1 MNTIKQMLEVF
12 NRKQKRKLVWITLV
26 IFIGGFAELLGVS
39 SILPFI
45 ELILDTDA
53 MMRNK
58 YIAMFTDLTGITDAN
73 TVIVM
78 VALGIIL
85 IFILKNLYVVFQAKL
100 QFEFSYFGLRDLR
113 CRMMDA
119 YLHQRYPFHLEH
131 NSAELIRNVNTDC
144 NMFYA
149 TVLNFLQLITE
160 IVVCSMLGGYLIY
173 KDPIIAIG
181 VVLSM
186 VFFMFVFMK
195 RFRRIFD
202 KMGAAY
208 RVYDAGMLKCMQ
220 QSFGGI
226 KEIKISDKEDF
237 FQDSFYTTTTNL
249 ARNQSTNGIYNSI
262 PKPVMETLCI
272 GSLMLLVAVR
282 VCMGTDPTKF
292 VSTLSVFAL
301 GAFRL
306 LPSINKISGHIG
318 VIMYDKAAVAAVHKE
333 LAEID
338 SLNQTERKENSRSM
352 KFEDVI
358 RIEGLTFK
366 YETADKAV
374 LDNVNLEIPKNK
386 SVAFIGPSGAGKT
399 TTVDLIL
406 GVLTPGSG
414 KITVDGV
421 DIHENMG
428 GWHDKIG
435 YIPQV
440 IYMMDDTIRN
450 NIAFGVPAEQIR
462 DEDVWAALEEAQL
475 KDFVKGLEKGL
486 DTEIGEMGV
495 RLSGGQR
502 QRIGIARAL
511 YRRPEVLVLDE
522 ATSALDNETETAVME
537 AIDSLQGKLTMLIIA
552 HRLTTIKNCQIVYEI
567 KDGSVERKENA

>member
-1 MNTIKQMLEVF
+1 MSTIKQMLDVF
-12 NRKQKRKLVWITLV
+12 DKKQKKRLVWITLI
-26 IFIGGFAELLGVS
+26 IFIGGFAELIGVS

-45 ELILDTDA
+45 NLILDYDA
-53 MMRNK
+53 MMKNK
-58 YIAMFTDLTGITDAN
+58 YIAMFCNVTGITDPN
-73 TVIVM
+73 MVIVS
-78 VALGIIL
+78 VAIGIIL
-85 IFILKNLYVVFQAKL
+85 IFILKNVYVVFQAKL
-100 QFEFSYFGLRDLR
+100 QYEFSYFGLRDLR

-119 YLHQRYPFHLEH
+119 YLHQKYPFHLEH

-160 IVVCSMLGGYLIY
+160 VVVCAMIGLYLIY
-173 KDPIIAIG
+173 SDPIIALG
-181 VVLSM
+181 VVVSM
-186 VFFMFVFMK
+186 AFFLFVFMK
-195 RFRRIFD
+195 KFRKIFD

-237 FQDSFYTTTTNL
+237 FQNSFYKTTTDL

-272 GSLMLLVAVR
+272 GSLMILVAIR

-318 VIMYDKAAVAAVHKE
+318 VIMYDKAAVAAVHRE

-338 SLNQTERKENSRSM
+338 AINDTERKESGKPM
-352 KFEDVI
+352 TFEKSVN
-358 RIEGLTFK
+358 IENLTFK
-366 YETADKAV
+366 YDTADKAV
-374 LDNVNLEIPKNK
+374 LSNISLEIPKNK

-406 GVLTPGSG
+406 GVLNPQSG

-421 DIHENMG
+421 DIHDNMG

-450 NIAFGVPAEQIR
+450 NIAFGVPADQIK

-475 KDFVKGLEKGL
+475 KDFVKSLEKGL

-511 YRRPEVLVLDE
+511 YKKPEVLVLDE
-522 ATSALDNETETAVME
+522 ATSALDNDTETAVME
-537 AIDSLQGKLTMLIIA
+537 AIDSLQGKMTMLIIA

-567 KDGSVERKENA
+567 KDGTVNRRDN

>member
-1 MNTIKQMLEVF
+1 MNTIKEMLEVF
-12 NRKQKRKLVWITLV
+12 NRQQKRKLVWITII
-26 IFIGGFAELLGVS
+26 IFIGGFVELLGVS

-45 ELILDTDA
+45 ELILDTEE
-53 MMRNK
+53 MMQNR
-58 YIAMFTDLTGITDAN
+58 YIAEFCSITGIEDPN
-73 TVIVM
+73 LVIVA
-78 VALGIIL
+78 VAVGIVI
-85 IFILKNLYVVFQAKL
+85 IFILKNIYVVYQAK
-100 QFEFSYFGLRDLR
+100 QQYEFSYFGLRDLR
-113 CRMMDA
+113 CRMMDE
-119 YLHQRYPFHLEH
+119 YLHQCYPFHLDH

-144 NMFYA
+144 NMFYS

-160 IVVCSMLGGYLIY
+160 VVVCAMIGIYLIC
-173 KDPIIAIG
+173 KDPLIALG
-181 VVLSM
+181 VVASM
-186 VFFMFVFMK
+186 AFFMFVFMK
-195 RFRRIFD
+195 KFRKIFD

-208 RVYDAGMLKCMQ
+208 RVYDAGMIKWMQ

-237 FQDSFYTTTTNL
+237 FKNSFEKTATDL
-249 ARNQSTNGIYNSI
+249 ARNQATNGIYNSI

-272 GSLMLLVAVR
+272 GSLMLLVAIR
-282 VCMGTDPTKF
+282 VCMGTDPAKF

-306 LPSINKISGHIG
+306 LPSINKLSGHIG
-318 VIMYDKAAVAAVHKE
+318 VIMYDKAAVTAVHKE

-338 SLNQTERKENSRSM
+338 CANRTERKHSGTEM
-352 KFEDVI
+352 TFEKS
-358 RIEGLTFK
+358 IEIKDLTFQ

-374 LDNVNLEIPKNK
+374 LQNISLTIPKNK

-406 GVLTPGSG
+406 GVLTPNSG
-414 KITVDGV
+414 EITVDGV
-421 DIHENMG
+421 EIHDNMG
-428 GWHDKIG
+428 GWHNKIG

-450 NIAFGVPAEQIR
+450 NIAFGVPADEIK

-475 KDFVKGLEKGL
+475 KEYVAGLEGGL

-511 YRRPEVLVLDE
+511 YRKPEVLVLDE
-522 ATSALDNETETAVME
+522 ATSALDNETETAVMQ
-537 AIDSLQGKLTMLIIA
+537 AIDSLQGKMTMLIIA
-552 HRLTTIKNCQIVYEI
+552 HRLTTIKNCHIVYEI
-567 KDGSVERKENA
+567 KDGKVEKKENA

>member
-12 NRKQKRKLVWITLV
+12 DKKQKKKLVWITII
-26 IFIGGFAELLGVS
+26 IFIGGLTELLGVS

-45 ELILDTDA
+45 EMILDSEE
-53 MMRNK
+53 MMQNP
-58 YIAMFTDLTGITDAN
+58 YIALFCNITGIHDVN
-73 TVIVM
+73 MVIVS
-78 VALGIIL
+78 VAIGIVL
-85 IFILKNLYVVFQAKL
+85 IFILKNIYVVFQAKM
-100 QFEFSYFGLRDLR
+100 QYEFSYFGLRDLR

-119 YLHQRYPFHLEH
+119 YLHQRYPFHLNH

-144 NMFYA
+144 NMFYS

-160 IVVCSMLGGYLIY
+160 VVVCSMIGIYLIY
-173 KDPIIAIG
+173 KDAIIALG
-181 VVLSM
+181 VVASM
-186 VFFMFVFMK
+186 AFFMFVFMK
-195 RFRRIFD
+195 KFRKIFD

-237 FQDSFYTTTTNL
+237 FQENFRRVTTDL
-249 ARNQSTNGIYNSI
+249 AKNQSTNGIYNSI

-272 GSLMLLVAVR
+272 GSLMLLVAIR

-306 LPSINKISGHIG
+306 LPSINKLSGHIG
-318 VIMYDKAAVAAVHKE
+318 VIMYDKASVFAVHKE
-333 LAEID
+333 LAEIQQI
-338 SLNQTERKENSRSM
+338 NQTERKENGVFM
-352 KFEDVI
+352 KFEKSIDVNN
-358 RIEGLTFK
+358 LTFQ
-366 YETADKAV
+366 YEGSEYAV
-374 LDNVNLEIPKNK
+374 LQNVDLTIPKNK

-406 GVLTPGSG
+406 GVLTPNSGS
-414 KITVDGV
+414 ITVDGV

-450 NIAFGVPAEQIR
+450 NIAFGVPADEIR

-475 KDFVKGLEKGL
+475 KDYVKSLEKGL

-511 YRRPEVLVLDE
+511 YKKPEVLVLDE

-537 AIDSLQGKLTMLIIA
+537 AIDSLQGKMTMLIIA

-567 KDGSVERKENA
+567 KDGKVDKKENA

>member
-1 MNTIKQMLEVF
+1 MSTIKQMLDVF
-12 NRKQKRKLVWITLV
+12 DKKQKKRLVWITLI

-45 ELILDTDA
+45 NLILDYDA
-53 MMRNK
+53 MMENK
-58 YIAMFTDLTGITDAN
+58 YIALFCNITGITDPN
-73 TVIVM
+73 MVIVS
-78 VALGIIL
+78 VAVGIIL
-85 IFILKNLYVVFQAKL
+85 VFVLKNIYVVFQAKL
-100 QFEFSYFGLRDLR
+100 QYEFSYFGLRDLR

-119 YLHQRYPFHLEH
+119 YLHQKYPFHLEH

-160 IVVCSMLGGYLIY
+160 IVVCAMIGIYLIY
-173 KDPIIAIG
+173 SDPIIALG
-181 VVLSM
+181 VVVSM
-186 VFFMFVFMK
+186 AFFLFVFMK
-195 RFRRIFD
+195 KFRKIFD

-237 FQDSFYTTTTNL
+237 FQNSFYKTTTDL

-272 GSLMLLVAVR
+272 GSLMLLVAIR

-318 VIMYDKAAVAAVHKE
+318 VIMYDKAAVAAVHRE

-338 SLNQTERKENSRSM
+338 AINDTERKESGKPM
-352 KFEDVI
+352 PFEKSVNV
-358 RIEGLTFK
+358 ENLTFK
-366 YETADKAV
+366 YDTADKAV
-374 LDNVNLEIPKNK
+374 LSNVSLEIPKNK

-406 GVLTPGSG
+406 GVLNPQSG

-421 DIHENMG
+421 DIHDNMG

-450 NIAFGVPAEQIR
+450 NIAFGVPADQIK

-475 KDFVKGLEKGL
+475 KDFVKSLENGL

-511 YRRPEVLVLDE
+511 YKKPEVLVLDE
-522 ATSALDNETETAVME
+522 ATSALDNDTETAVME
-537 AIDSLQGKLTMLIIA
+537 AIDSLQGKMTMLIIA

-567 KDGSVERKENA
+567 KDGTVNRRDN

>member
-1 MNTIKQMLEVF
+1 MSTIKQMLDVF
-12 NRKQKRKLVWITLV
+12 DKKQKKRLVWITLI
-26 IFIGGFAELLGVS
+26 IFIGGFAELIGVS

-45 ELILDTDA
+45 NLILDYDA
-53 MMRNK
+53 MMNNK
-58 YIAMFTDLTGITDAN
+58 YIAMFCNVTGITDPN
-73 TVIVM
+73 MVIVA
-78 VALGIIL
+78 VAIGIIL
-85 IFILKNLYVVFQAKL
+85 IFILKNVYVVFQAKL
-100 QFEFSYFGLRDLR
+100 QYEFSYFGLRDLR

-119 YLHQRYPFHLEH
+119 YLHQKYPFHLEH

-160 IVVCSMLGGYLIY
+160 VVVCAMIGIYLIY
-173 KDPIIAIG
+173 SDPIIALG
-181 VVLSM
+181 VVVSM
-186 VFFMFVFMK
+186 AFFLFVFMK
-195 RFRRIFD
+195 KFRKIFD

-237 FQDSFYTTTTNL
+237 FQNSFYKTTTDL

-272 GSLMLLVAVR
+272 GSLMILVAIR

-318 VIMYDKAAVAAVHKE
+318 VIMYDKAAVAAVHRE

-338 SLNQTERKENSRSM
+338 AINDTERKESGKPM
-352 KFEDVI
+352 IFEKSVN
-358 RIEGLTFK
+358 IENLTFK
-366 YETADKAV
+366 YDTADKAV
-374 LDNVNLEIPKNK
+374 LSNISLEIPKNK

-406 GVLTPGSG
+406 GVLTPQSG

-421 DIHENMG
+421 DIHDNMG

-450 NIAFGVPAEQIR
+450 NIAFGVPADQIK

-475 KDFVKGLEKGL
+475 KDFVKSLEKGL

-511 YRRPEVLVLDE
+511 YKKPEVLVLDE
-522 ATSALDNETETAVME
+522 ATSALDNDTETAVME
-537 AIDSLQGKLTMLIIA
+537 AIDSLQGKMTMLIIA

-567 KDGSVERKENA
+567 KDGTVNRRDN

>member
-1 MNTIKQMLEVF
+1 MNTIKEMLAVF
-12 NRKQKRKLVWITLV
+12 DKRQKRKLVWITII
-26 IFIGGFAELLGVS
+26 IFIGGFVELLGVS

-45 ELILDTDA
+45 ELILDTDE
-53 MMRNK
+53 MMQNR
-58 YIAMFTDLTGITDAN
+58 YIALFCDVTGIQDPN
-73 TVIVM
+73 LVIVA
-78 VALGIIL
+78 VAIGIVI
-85 IFILKNLYVVFQAKL
+85 IFILKNIYVVYQAKE
-100 QFEFSYFGLRDLR
+100 QYEFSYFGLRDLR
-113 CRMMDA
+113 CRMMDE
-119 YLHQRYPFHLEH
+119 YLHQRYPFHLDH

-144 NMFYA
+144 NMFYS

-160 IVVCSMLGGYLIY
+160 VVVCIMIGAYLIY
-173 KDPIIAIG
+173 KDPLIALG
-181 VVLSM
+181 VVASM
-186 VFFMFVFMK
+186 AFFMLVFMRK
-195 RFRRIFD
+195 FRKIFD

-208 RVYDAGMLKCMQ
+208 RVHDAGMIKWMQ

-237 FQDSFYTTTTNL
+237 FKDSFERTASDL
-249 ARNQSTNGIYNSI
+249 ARNQATNGIYNSI

-272 GSLMLLVAVR
+272 GSLMLLVAIR
-282 VCMGTDPTKF
+282 VCMGTDPEKF

-306 LPSINKISGHIG
+306 LPSINKLSGHIG
-318 VIMYDKAAVAAVHKE
+318 VIMYDKAAVTAVHKE

-338 SLNQTERKENSRSM
+338 RMNQTERKTAGIPM
-352 KFEDVI
+352 KFEKSIDVKD
-358 RIEGLTFK
+358 LTFR

-374 LDNVNLEIPKNK
+374 LQNISLTIPKNK

-406 GVLTPGSG
+406 GVLTPDSG
-414 KITVDGV
+414 TITVDGV

-428 GWHDKIG
+428 GWHDRIG

-450 NIAFGVPAEQIR
+450 NIAFGVPADRIK
-462 DEDVWAALEEAQL
+462 DEDVWAALKEAQL
-475 KDFVKGLEKGL
+475 KEYVEGLEKGL

-511 YRRPEVLVLDE
+511 YKKPEVLVLDE
-522 ATSALDNETETAVME
+522 ATSALDNETETAVMQ
-537 AIDSLQGKLTMLIIA
+537 AIDSLQGKMTMLIIA

-567 KDGSVERKENA
+567 KDGKVEKKENA

>member
-1 MNTIKQMLEVF
+1 MNTIKEMLDVF
-12 NRKQKRKLVWITLV
+12 DKKQKRRLVWITLI

-45 ELILDTDA
+45 ELILDSET
-53 MMRNK
+53 MMDNK
-58 YIAMFTDLTGITDAN
+58 YISMFSNITGIRNAN
-73 TVIVM
+73 TIIVIV
-78 VALGIIL
+78 AIGIIL
-85 IFILKNLYVVFQAKL
+85 IFILKNVYVVFQAKL

-160 IVVCSMLGGYLIY
+160 VVVCAMIGIFLIY

-186 VFFMFVFMK
+186 AFFMFVFMK
-195 RFRRIFD
+195 KFRKIFD

-208 RVYDAGMLKCMQ
+208 RVYDAAMLKCMQ

-237 FQDSFYTTTTNL
+237 FQDSFYKTTTDL

-272 GSLMLLVAVR
+272 GSLMLLVAIR

-318 VIMYDKAAVAAVHKE
+318 VIMYDKAAVSAVHRE

-338 SLNQTERKENSRSM
+338 RLNEIERKEAGRPM
-352 KFEDVI
+352 KFDNSI
-358 RIEGLTFK
+358 NIENLTFK
-366 YETADKAV
+366 YEAADKPV
-374 LDNVNLEIPKNK
+374 LENVSLEIPKNK

-399 TTVDLIL
+399 TTVDIIL
-406 GVLTPGSG
+406 GVLNPNSG
-414 KITVDGV
+414 RITVDGV
-421 DIHENMG
+421 DIHDNMG

-450 NIAFGVPAEQIR
+450 NIAFGVHSDKIN
-462 DEDVWAALEEAQL
+462 DDDVWAALEEAQL
-475 KDFVKGLEKGL
+475 KDFVKKLENGL

-511 YRRPEVLVLDE
+511 YRKPEVLVLDE

-537 AIDSLQGKLTMLIIA
+537 AIDRLQGKMTMLIIA

-567 KDGSVERKENA
+567 KDGTVEKKRAE